1 VVLGLLS
8 SFDPISYRGES
19 FALFDLALLKKAISD
34 LKIKPKN
41 KVITV
46 RGTNGKTS
54 TSLFLDSIIRQ
65 NKFNCITFIS
75 PHVFNPNERIL
86 INGIKIDMSLLSE
99 FDKLISVYE
108 KSIKRQ
114 FTYFEALFLICLLL
128 NKQEEA
134 DYLVLEAGL
143 GGPKDARASVLSDL
157 IVLTSIGLDHQ
168 EFLGDTREKILKSK
182 ISDIKDV
189 QLITFSENK
198 KYKAL
203 FSKKVIYVKP
213 EPNEG
218 FLGKNKILAITAA
231 NFLKMNLKEDDLNL
245 DFGIKGRFQVLR
257 KKPFLVLDGAHNREG
272 LIYLFQNLKDLKI
285 KRALVGMKKGKLKDC
300 EEVIRNFGFDEIAW
314 CNLPQPWDSDSP
326 PKDWDYLKTD
336 SEILEWVLGSEED
349 SLIVGSLY
357 LASRLLKLF
366 NGKL

>member
-1 VVLGLLS
+1 VVPGLLS

-19 FALFDLALLKKAISD
+19 FALFDLSLLKKAISD
-34 LKIKPKN
+34 LKIKPEN
-41 KVITV
+41 KVVTV

-65 NKFNCITFIS
+65 NKFSCIAFIS
-75 PHVFNPNERIL
+75 PHIFNPDERIL
-86 INGIKIDMSLLSE
+86 INGAKVDLALLSE

-108 KSIKRQ
+108 KSIKRH

-128 NKQEEA
+128 NKKEKA

-143 GGPKDARASVLSDL
+143 GGPKDATASVLSDL

-168 EFLGDTREKILKSK
+168 EFLGNTREKILRSK

-198 KYKAL
+198 KYKDL
-203 FSKKVIYVKP
+203 LLKNVIYVNANSK
-213 EPNEG
+213 EG
-218 FLGKNKILAITAA
+218 FLEKNKILAIAA
-231 NFLKMNLKEDDLNL
+231 ASFLKMSLKKDDLNL
-245 DFGIKGRFQVLR
+245 DFGINGRFQVLR

-272 LIYLFQNLKDLKI
+272 LIYLFQNLKDFKI

-326 PKDWDYLKTD
+326 PKDWDCLKTD
-336 SEILEWVLGSEED
+336 SEILEWVLGSKED
-349 SLIVGSLY
+349 SLVVGSLY

>member
-1 VVLGLLS
+1 LS
-8 SFDPISYRGES
+8 SFDPIAYRGES
-19 FALFDLALLKKAISD
+19 FALFDLAFLKKAISD

-65 NKFNCITFIS
+65 NKFSCIAFIS

-86 INGIKIDMSLLSE
+86 VNGTKIAISLLSE
-99 FDKLISVYE
+99 FDKLISIYE
-108 KSIKRQ
+108 KSVKRQ
-114 FTYFEALFLICLLL
+114 FTYFEALFLICLFL
-128 NKQEEA
+128 NKQEKV

-143 GGPKDARASVLSDL
+143 GGPKDATASVLSDL

-182 ISDIKDV
+182 TSDIKDV

-198 KYKAL
+198 KYKGL
-203 FSKKVIYVKP
+203 FLKNVIYVNSNSK
-213 EPNEG
+213 EG
-218 FLGKNKILAITAA
+218 FLEKNKILAIAAA
-231 NFLKMNLKEDDLNL
+231 NFLKMSLKEDDLKL
-245 DFGIKGRFQVLR
+245 DFHINGRFQVLR

-272 LIYLFQNLKDLKI
+272 LIYLFENLKDFKI

-314 CNLPQPWDSDSP
+314 CDLPQPWDSDSP
-326 PKDWDYLKTD
+326 PKDWDFLKTD
-336 SEILEWVLGSEED
+336 SEILEWVLKSKKD

-357 LASRLLKLF
+357 LSSRLLKLF